1 MSTANPFQTGLR
13 EHRRKLTRGRQAILD
28 IITQANRHLT
38 PTEIYRKAKAKY
50 PHLGLTTVYRT
61 LDLLVELGYVQRV
74 HLEESCHSYL
84 IATRAH
90 GHHLVCSSCGRA
102 EEFAECDVDALVRAL
117 EARTGYAIDVH
128 MLELMGKCPNCQ
140 TKTRAHS
147 ARKK

>member
-1 MSTANPFQTGLR
+1 MPNTNPFQTGLR
-13 EHRRKLTRGRQAILD
+13 QHRRKLTRGRQAILD
-28 IITQANRHLT
+28 IITQATRHLT
-38 PTEIYRKAKAKY
+38 PTEIYRQAKARY
-50 PHLGLTTVYRT
+50 PQLGLTTVYRT
-61 LDLLVELGYVQRV
+61 LDLLVELGYAQRV

-90 GHHLVCSSCGRA
+90 GHHLVCSLCGRA

-117 EARTGYAIDVH
+117 ESRTGYAIDVH

-140 TKTRAHS
+140 TKLRAHT